1 MTKYQ
6 LCEKIANFFK
16 ANFDLIFFLKY
27 KIALDGK
34 IDSDKK
40 NQSIQTPT
48 FHFKFLFIHVCTY
61 MYLINLQKAFD
72 LRIQRP

>member
-40 NQSIQTPT
+40 KSKHTDPNIP
-48 FHFKFLFIHVCTY
+48 F
-61 MYLINLQKAFD
+61 
-72 LRIQRP
+72 